1 MDLAKQTA
9 LVEHARARGGDSTQ
23 VAVTLEQFFDGND
36 CEWCIAPNRDEAM
49 PLETVRRVL
58 FDLRERP
65 EVHDVRVELDVL
77 EFQSYPD
84 DEWPYA
90 SGVAVITTLTPEE
103 VDAMTVDAETE
114 PMDDVI
120 QTALENREQLLAGV
134 ADRLGGERVVPAEL
148 RL

>member
-49 PLETVRRVL
+49 PLEAVRRVL
-58 FDLRERP
+58 FDLRERA
-65 EVHDVRVELDVL
+65 EVHDVRIELDAL

-90 SGVAVITTLTPEE
+90 SGVAVITTLMPEE
-103 VDAMTVDAETE
+103 VDAMTADVETSPSGGPATQLDWLVDA
-114 PMDDVI
+114 PAVPDGHHYV
-120 QTALENREQLLAGV
+120 GV
-134 ADRLGGERVVPAEL
+134 WWE
-148 RL
+148 